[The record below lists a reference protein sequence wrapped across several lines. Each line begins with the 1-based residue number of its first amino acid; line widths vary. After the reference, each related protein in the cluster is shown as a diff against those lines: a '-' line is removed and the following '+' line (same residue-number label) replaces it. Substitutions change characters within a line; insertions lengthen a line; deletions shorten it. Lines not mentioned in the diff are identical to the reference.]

1 VPLVSVVIPAY
12 NAAQFLGDTIQSAKD
27 QTLQDLEIIVVDDG
41 SRDQTAAVAESY
53 PGVRCIRQANQ
64 GVSAARNTGVNAAS
78 GEFIAFLDAD
88 DIWHRD
94 KLRQQI
100 DGMLAQPDI
109 DISRTHLCETPWT
122 PAEDLE
128 ICQRTLI
135 SVDEAL
141 EITFLRPY
149 FATSTVIVRHRA
161 FDRVGGFDTA
171 LRVAEDI
178 NFFLRVVADAPR
190 VLVCRNNLLFKR
202 PVPDSLGANSIE
214 GYVQLLAVYEKLLRD
229 IPRLRENLGDAVVQ
243 RAFGRLHLALAR
255 SLQWDQQGPEARAE
269 LQNARRLLGWDSD
282 MTEIWLRSWAPG
294 WLLNSLGKLKRV
306 I

>member
-214 GYVQLLAVYEKLLRD
+214 GYVQ
-229 IPRLRENLGDAVVQ
+229 
-243 RAFGRLHLALAR
+243 RLHLALAR